1 MRFLKYNEFLN
12 ESLDSSEIDEVIIQW
27 IDQKTSTSKLNSIS
41 NFLLSKK
48 KDIQELAKTNPEKY
62 LSPNNETCYRGL
74 EKVSDKNFVIDSI
87 KRKRFELTIA
97 PGFDGYIDAIKI
109 DNYPYDPTRNSQS
122 WSIDPDVAW
131 RFSNSG
137 LILETV
143 INSDFVMNPQYT
155 SKINQKINSSGASS
169 GLSEEEVIH
178 LGKSYKNISLYI
190 DINSIDEDDILYPYI
205 EEFQ

>member
-1 MRFLKYNEFLN
+1 MSFLKYKEFIL
-12 ESLDSSEIDEVIIQW
+12 ESVDSSEIDEIIIQW
-27 IDQKTSTSKLNSIS
+27 IDQKTPSSKLNNIA
-41 NFLLSKK
+41 NILFSKK
-48 KDIQELAKTNPEKY
+48 KDIQELAKINPEKY
-62 LSPNNETCYRGL
+62 QSPNNETCYRGL
-74 EKVSDKNFVIDSI
+74 EMVADKKFVIESI
-87 KRKRFELTIA
+87 KKKKFKLTKA
-97 PGFDGYIDAIKI
+97 PGFEGYIDAIKI
-109 DNYPYDPTRNSQS
+109 ENYPYSPRRNAQS

-137 LILETV
+137 LILEYV
-143 INSDFVMNPQYT
+143 INDDFIMNPQYT
-155 SKINQKINSSGASS
+155 SKINQTINSSGASS